1 MSNAMIE
8 GMAST
13 NQSQNETFEEV
24 FRRRLNRRSF
34 LKGAVASVPL
44 VLFGP
49 SLLTQPSPVEA
60 EGDSTLTFEP
70 IQLST
75 EDAVIVPPGYATQVV
90 IRWGEPLHPDVP
102 PLDNLN
108 QSAELQARQ
117 FGYNCDFV
125 GYFPLHQGR
134 SRSSSRG
141 LLAVN
146 NEFPNSELMFPGYVP
161 GNPTRQQ
168 VDVELAALGVSIVE
182 VVHLPRRGWQYKVT
196 SDFNRRI
203 TGETEVEITGPASG
217 HEWLQ
222 VSYDATGTKVRGT
235 FDNCAGGKTPWGT
248 FLTCE
253 ENFQN
258 RFANRDALAADDPR
272 KAVHTRYG
280 LPTGATLQ
288 GWELFHPRFDLAQEP
303 NEPFRFGWVV
313 EIDPYDPTSVP
324 KKRTALGRYRHEGAT
339 VLVARDGRVVVYSG
353 DDERFD
359 YMYKFVSAG
368 SFDPDRHAANFDLLD
383 AGTLYVAKFNDDGT
397 GEWRPLVFGQGPL
410 TPANGFASQAEVL
423 INTRGAADQLGATK
437 MDRPEDIETNPV
449 NGKVYC
455 VMTNNNQRTA
465 AQIDAPNPR
474 ANNVHGHIIELTESG
489 DDATA
494 TTFTWEIFILC
505 GDPNNPADG
514 AFFAD
519 CDPSLV
525 SPISSPDNITFDGE
539 GNLWIAT
546 DGQPSTLGKN
556 DGIYAV
562 PVDGAER
569 GCLRQFLSGP
579 VGCELCGPEFAS
591 NFTTLFCAIQHPG
604 EGGTL
609 EMPASTWPDGMTPPR
624 PSVIAVVKTDGGT
637 IGG

>member
-1 MSNAMIE
+1 MSKTMRDE
-8 GMAST
+8 MAST

-24 FRRRLNRRSF
+24 FRRRLNRRSL
-34 LKGAVASVPL
+34 LKGAMASIPL
-44 VLFGP
+44 VVFGP
-49 SLLTQPSPVEA
+49 LLLKQPSLAEA
-60 EGDSTLTFEP
+60 KDDSTLTFEP

-75 EDAVIVPPGYATQVV
+75 EDAVIVPPGYVTQVV

-102 PLDNLN
+102 ALDILD
-108 QSAELQARQ
+108 QSAELQAQQ

-125 GYFPLHQGR
+125 GYFPLHQGPFR
-134 SRSSSRG
+134 RSSRG
-141 LLAVN
+141 ILAVN

-161 GNPTRQQ
+161 GSPTQQQ
-168 VDVELAALGVSIVE
+168 VDVELAALGVSVVA
-182 VVHLPRRGWQYKVT
+182 VVHLPQRGWRYIVA
-196 SDFNRRI
+196 SNFNRRI
-203 TGETEVEITGPASG
+203 TGETEIEITGPASG
-217 HEWLQ
+217 HDWLQ
-222 VSYDATGTKVRGT
+222 VSYDPTGTKVRGT
-235 FDNCAGGKTPWGT
+235 FDNCSGGKTPWGT
-248 FLTCE
+248 LLTCE

-272 KAVHTRYG
+272 TAIHTRYG

-288 GWELFHPRFDLAQEP
+288 RWELFHPRFDLAQEP

-313 EIDPYDPTSVP
+313 EIDPYDPTFVP
-324 KKRTALGRYRHEGAT
+324 KKRTALGRFRHEGAT
-339 VLVARDGRVVVYSG
+339 VVVAPDGRVVVYSG

-359 YMYKFVSAG
+359 YMYKFVSTG
-368 SFDPDRHAANFDLLD
+368 SFDPDHREANFGLLD

-397 GEWRPLVFGQGPL
+397 GEWRSLVFGQGPL
-410 TPANGFASQAEVL
+410 TSTNGFASQAEVL
-423 INTRGAADQLGATK
+423 INTRGAADRLGATK
-437 MDRPEDIETNPV
+437 LDRPEDIETNPV

-465 AQIDAPNPR
+465 AQVDAPNPR
-474 ANNVHGHIIELTESG
+474 ANNIHGHIIELTERG
-489 DDATA
+489 DATA

-514 AFFAD
+514 TFFAGA
-519 CDPSLV
+519 DPSLV
-525 SPISSPDNITFDGE
+525 SPISSPDNIAFDGE

-546 DGQPSTLGKN
+546 DGQPSTLQKN
-556 DGIYAV
+556 DGIYVV
-562 PVDGAER
+562 PVDGTER
-569 GCLRQFLSGP
+569 GYLRQFLSGP

-591 NFTTLFCAIQHPG
+591 DFTTLFCAIQHPG

-609 EMPASTWPDGMTPPR
+609 EKPVSTWPDGTTPPR

>member
-1 MSNAMIE
+1 MSNAVIE
-8 GMAST
+8 GMASA

-49 SLLTQPSPVEA
+49 SLLTQPSPMEA
-60 EGDSTLTFEP
+60 EGDPTLTFEP

-75 EDAVIVPPGYATQVV
+75 EDAVVVPPGYTTQVV

-102 PLDNLN
+102 PLDILD

-161 GNPTRQQ
+161 GNPTQQQ

-182 VVHLPRRGWQYKVT
+182 VVHLPGRGWQYKVA

-248 FLTCE
+248 LLTCE

-272 KAVHTRYG
+272 QAIHTRYG

-324 KKRTALGRYRHEGAT
+324 KKRTALGRFRHEGAT
-339 VLVARDGRVVVYSG
+339 VVVARDGRVVVYSG

-368 SFDPDRHAANFDLLD
+368 TFDPGRREANFGLLD

-455 VMTNNNQRTA
+455 VVTNNNQRTA
-465 AQIDAPNPR
+465 AQVDAPNPR
-474 ANNVHGHIIELTESG
+474 ANNVHGHIIELAESG

-514 AFFAD
+514 TFFAD

-556 DGIYAV
+556 DGLYAV

-609 EMPASTWPDGMTPPR
+609 EMPASTWPDGTTPPR